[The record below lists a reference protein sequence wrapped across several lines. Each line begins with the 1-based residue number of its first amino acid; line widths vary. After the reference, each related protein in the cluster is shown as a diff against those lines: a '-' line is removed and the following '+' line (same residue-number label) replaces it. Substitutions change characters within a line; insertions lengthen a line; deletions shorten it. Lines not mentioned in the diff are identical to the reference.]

1 MRPGMLKTVAM
12 TLGVLALVPRVALA
26 ETPAAASAASVGDG
40 SPFVYQRSAEGRAG
54 AVTAI
59 LETGY
64 GTRETRNFAQ
74 DGVEQSLRLRYRPT
88 ERLSVEAFGGTLL
101 EQEAR
106 SYGVEANYRLLRATS
121 IWPNVDA
128 GLGFTHDYRGD
139 DIPRVRVA
147 AGREVGRLGWGV
159 TGTFEVPVGNPERD
173 ELDIMLATAATWS
186 LSRELRIGVELA
198 GEDLEGLVEDEEAE
212 GGAKLLAGPTLRAE
226 LGERLFVQLNSSVV
240 YAQTANQVFAPGVR
254 RPDTWGFSSRALLG
268 WTLR

>member
-1 MRPGMLKTVAM
+1 MLKTVAM

-74 DGVEQSLRLRYRPT
+74 DGVE
-88 ERLSVEAFGGTLL
+88 
-101 EQEAR
+101 EAR
-106 SYGVEANYRLLRATS
+106 AYGVEANYRLLRATS